1 MNSNNQKYYLEKEW
15 FDDVVMLSKQDIE
28 NELNKL
34 YLELFEVLKKEKEKK
49 YEIIAIVLSAIT
61 SIVTSIIV
69 IYLLTNK

>member
-1 MNSNNQKYYLEKEW
+1 MKSNNQKYYLEKEW

-49 YEIIAIVLSAIT
+49 YEIITIVLSAII
-61 SIVTSIIV
+61 SIVTSIII
-69 IYLLTNK
+69 IYLLTSK

>member
-49 YEIIAIVLSAIT
+49 YEIITIALSAII
-61 SIVTSIIV
+61 SIVTPIIV